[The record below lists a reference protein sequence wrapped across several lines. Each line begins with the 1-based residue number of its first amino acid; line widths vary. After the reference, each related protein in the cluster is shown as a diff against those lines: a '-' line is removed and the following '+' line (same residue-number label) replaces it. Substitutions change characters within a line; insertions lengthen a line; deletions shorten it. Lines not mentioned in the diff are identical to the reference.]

1 MLTAVGGG
9 ICLKTLVALVVMLSI
24 LGQCE
29 MSYYPGLR
37 RRPLQPAQSS
47 SYEVNSDFLTQ
58 LMEENARRRLQQQFE
73 QHLELIN
80 LKLMRERQREERMRE
95 RYRQQQLAAMAAEN
109 DDDYDYVRKF
119 KENSDVNSVVDSGS
133 SSSGS
138 SNSVNNNNNIV
149 DQYDN
154 TNQDFSYK
162 YPSLENIHN
171 LRDRIN
177 FAVNPNDPRYYEN
190 VDENAGGYMVGNMEA
205 ANDIDGLR
213 DEDAGGED
221 DEVADGDKDEDLDSQ
236 VLDEYEEYTP
246 QQVDAN
252 AIDGGDGKAGGKLN
266 GDTMV
271 LPPQQAGIVGQGSNP
286 NFHRIK
292 PQSVS
297 AAAAAGVNSINVKQV
312 QAGGVAPARQD
323 MTSLIDKLHPKGDSL
338 APGVLDGS
346 GGDAHM
352 VVREHLGMKGEMGMY
367 VVALIAGVSAAATV
381 GLFVLGIAW
390 YTFHN
395 KSKAAADV
403 DYPAYGVTGPNKDI
417 SPSGDR
423 KLAHSAQM
431 YHYQH
436 QKQQIIAMENRQNN
450 EENCEMSYVESDD
463 DNEEGDYT
471 VYECPGLAPTGEM
484 EVKNPLFL
492 DDTPVTPSLG
502 NHPITQVSAQQP
514 SVKKIFEKSHQPATT
529 SSSAAAAAT
538 ASSSSTN
545 AGSNVAATSSDDK
558 KSKKS
563 KK

>member
-1 MLTAVGGG
+1 MENCVLNKKHNK
-9 ICLKTLVALVVMLSI
+9 IFKS
-24 LGQCE
+24 
-29 MSYYPGLR
+29 LR

-80 LKLMRERQREERMRE
+80 LKLMRQRQREERLRE

-109 DDDYDYVRKF
+109 DDDYDYVRKY
-119 KENSDVNSVVDSGS
+119 KENTDVNTDSVSSSSS

-138 SNSVNNNNNIV
+138 INNNIGNSNNNNNLQYV
-149 DQYDN
+149 EQYDN
-154 TNQDFSYK
+154 TNQDFSFK

-221 DEVADGDKDEDLDSQ
+221 DEVTDGEKDEDLDSQ

-246 QQVDAN
+246 QVDAN
-252 AIDGGDGKAGGKLN
+252 GIEADGKAAGKLS
-266 GDTMV
+266 GDTMI

-323 MTSLIDKLHPKGDSL
+323 MTSLIDKLHPKGDQL
-338 APGVLDGS
+338 TPGVMDGS
-346 GGDAHM
+346 GDGHM

-423 KLAHSAQM
+423 KLAQSAQM

-514 SVKKIFEKSHQPATT
+514 SVKKIFEKSQQQTTTSAAAT
-529 SSSAAAAAT
+529 SSSAAP
-538 ASSSSTN
+538 
-545 AGSNVAATSSDDK
+545 SNVAATSSDDK

>member
-1 MLTAVGGG
+1 MLSVGGG
-9 ICLKTLVALVVMLSI
+9 ICLKTLVAIIVMLSI

-29 MSYYPGLR
+29 MSIYPGLR

-80 LKLMRERQREERMRE
+80 LKLLRQRQREERMRE

-109 DDDYDYVRKF
+109 DEDYDYVRKF
-119 KENSDVNSVVDSGS
+119 KENADSNLDTS
-133 SSSGS
+133 AVQSG
-138 SNSVNNNNNIV
+138 NNNNNNLQFV

-177 FAVNPNDPRYYEN
+177 FAVNPNDPRYYETI
-190 VDENAGGYMVGNMEA
+190 DDNAGGYMVGNMEA
-205 ANDIDGLR
+205 SSVVEQLR
-213 DEDAGGED
+213 DEDAGAGVD
-221 DEVADGDKDEDLDSQ
+221 DEGVEMDKEEDLDSQ
-236 VLDEYEEYTP
+236 VLEEYEEYTP
-246 QQVDAN
+246 QENNNEADAKN
-252 AIDGGDGKAGGKLN
+252 SGKVAE
-266 GDTMV
+266 DPSTMV
-271 LPPQQAGIVGQGSNP
+271 LPPQQAGIVGQSGNA
-286 NFHRIK
+286 NFYRIK
-292 PQSVS
+292 PQSAS
-297 AAAAAGVNSINVKQV
+297 AAAAAGVNGVNVKQM
-312 QAGGVAPARQD
+312 QMGGVAPARQD
-323 MTSLIDKLHPKGDSL
+323 MTSLLDKLHPKGNQL
-338 APGVLDGS
+338 PAMEGS
-346 GGDAHM
+346 NEAHM

-395 KSKAAADV
+395 RSKAAADV

-423 KLAHSAQM
+423 KLAQSAQM

-436 QKQQIIAMENRQNN
+436 QKQQIIAMENRPNN

-514 SVKKIFEKSHQPATT
+514 SVKKIFEKSQQQ
-529 SSSAAAAAT
+529 SSTLAAAT
-538 ASSSSTN
+538 AS
-545 AGSNVAATSSDDK
+545 AATSFDDKKPK
-558 KSKKS
+558 KSKK
-563 KK
+563 